1 MNEDMKLGYLTAM
14 QGVYEEIDTILCE
27 LHNKGI
33 DEPKGFSVLIGFV
46 KNSMEGI
53 QL

>member
-14 QGVYEEIDTILCE
+14 QGVYEEIDTIITE
-27 LHNKGI
+27 LHSKGI
-33 DEPKGFSVLIGFV
+33 TTPKGFSVLIGFV